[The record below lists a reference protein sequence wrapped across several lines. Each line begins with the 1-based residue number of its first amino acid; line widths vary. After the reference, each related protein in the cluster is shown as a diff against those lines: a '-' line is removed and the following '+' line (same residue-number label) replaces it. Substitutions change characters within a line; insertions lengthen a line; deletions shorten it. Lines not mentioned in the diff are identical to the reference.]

1 MLPLKVAEK
10 AESFDES
17 KRGLANSGEIAGDG
31 KTKSLLDARRFLV
44 GAKKTDKQRLLC
56 M

>member
-1 MLPLKVAEK
+1 MKVAEK